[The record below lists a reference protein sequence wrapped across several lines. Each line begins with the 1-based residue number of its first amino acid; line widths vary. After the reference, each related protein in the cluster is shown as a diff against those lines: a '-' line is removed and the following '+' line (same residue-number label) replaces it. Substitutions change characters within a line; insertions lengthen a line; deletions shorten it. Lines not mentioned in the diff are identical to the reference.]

1 MSWESIASV
10 LAEYGQVGWNYLSSP
25 VVLIQLAVIAV
36 LFLLAWMASR
46 RVEPQL
52 LKWVDGLDL
61 SGMPLVQRLVTE
73 FSSRLELL
81 FFVVLLAVAYLI
93 SAATNWP
100 EALPELAPETLPA
113 DVLPADAAAAAVAAA
128 SRVEGSYLFYYAMVL
143 AAAWLAINVISHLSR
158 SRTIG
163 LAFALIAWAYVAAV
177 VLGVADVA
185 TEILDAGFNIGTFRL
200 SLLSVLQVVFL
211 LGGLLWLSAAVGNF
225 LDRRI
230 QNIEDITPSLRVL
243 IGKILRIGLIVI
255 AAMIAL
261 SGMGIDLTALTIF
274 SGAVGVGIGFGLQ
287 KVVSNFISGIIIL
300 MDHSIKPGDT
310 VTLGET
316 FGWIRELRARFV
328 SVITRDGR
336 EFLIPNE
343 DFITTEVVNWSF
355 SDEYVRLD
363 VLFGVAYDSDP
374 HEVERIAIEAA
385 SSVERVQTPPPDFG
399 ETTDFGEIAD
409 PGKKQP
415 KQPRAPVCWLIG
427 FGESSLEF
435 KLRFWIEDPQE
446 GTTNIRGKVL
456 LAVWD
461 AFRENGIR
469 IPYPHREII
478 MRSRVPGDPEEDPA

>member
-1 MSWESIASV
+1 MDWTQITSILGGFGGNAWALISGPGGM
-10 LAEYGQVGWNYLSSP
+10 AA
-25 VVLIQLAVIAV
+25 LIQLAVIAA
-36 LFLLAWMASR
+36 LFLLAWLASR
-46 RVEPQL
+46 RVEPRL
-52 LKWVDGLDL
+52 LKWADEVLDL
-61 SGMPLVQRLVTE
+61 TAMPLL
-73 FSSRLELL
+73 SRLLIEFLNRLEWL
-81 FFVVLLAVAYLI
+81 FFVVLLTVAYLI
-93 SAATNWP
+93 TVALSWPP
-100 EALPELAPETLPA
+100 EALPP
-113 DVLPADAAAAAVAAA
+113 DVLPTGTSAGDAPDSVA
-128 SRVEGSYLFYYAMVL
+128 SQVEGGYLIYSAMIL
-143 AAAWLAINVISHLSR
+143 ATAWLVINAVSHLSR

-163 LAFALIAWAYVAAV
+163 RAFALVAWAYVAAV

-185 TEILDAGFNIGTFRL
+185 TDILDAGFEIGTFRL

-211 LGGLLWLSAAVGNF
+211 LGGLLWLSAVVGNF

-230 QNIEDITPSLRVL
+230 QKIEDITPSLRVL
-243 IGKILRIGLIVI
+243 IGKIVRIALIVV

-355 SDEYVRLD
+355 SDKFVRLD
-363 VLFGVAYDSDP
+363 VTFGVAFDSDP
-374 HEVERIAIEAA
+374 HEVERIAIEAT
-385 SSVERVQTPPPDFG
+385 SSVDRVEDRPPP
-399 ETTDFGEIAD
+399 
-409 PGKKQP
+409 PGKT
-415 KQPRAPVCWLIG
+415 QPRPPVCWFTG
-427 FGESSLEF
+427 FGESSLDF
-435 KLRFWIEDPQE
+435 KLRFWISDPQE

-461 AFRENGIR
+461 AFKENGIE

-478 MRSRVPGDPEEDPA
+478 MRSPVPADSQKGPA

>member
-1 MSWESIASV
+1 MSWESIASA
-10 LAEYGQVGWNYLSSP
+10 LASYGQVAWNYLSSP
-25 VVLIQLAVIAV
+25 VVLTQLGMIAV
-36 LFLLAWMASR
+36 LFLSAWMASR

-52 LKWVDGLDL
+52 LKWVGGLDL
-61 SGMPLVQRLVTE
+61 GGMPLVQRLATE
-73 FSSRLELL
+73 FSSRLEWL
-81 FFVVLLAVAYLI
+81 FFVALLAVAYLI

-100 EALPELAPETLPA
+100 PETLPA
-113 DVLPADAAAAAVAAA
+113 DVLPPDAAAAAATALPTDTAAAAADA
-128 SRVEGSYLFYYAMVL
+128 SRVEGSHLFYYAMVL
-143 AAAWLAINVISHLSR
+143 AAAWLAINVVSHLSR

-243 IGKILRIGLIVI
+243 IGKILRIALIVI
-255 AAMIAL
+255 AATIAL

-310 VTLGET
+310 VTLGKT

-355 SDEYVRLD
+355 SDQYVRLD

-385 SSVERVQTPPPDFG
+385 SSVERVEDRPPPRG
-399 ETTDFGEIAD
+399 S
-409 PGKKQP
+409 
-415 KQPRAPVCWLIG
+415 KQPRPPVCWLIG

-435 KLRFWIEDPQE
+435 KLRFWISDPQE

-461 AFRENGIR
+461 AFKENGIR

-478 MRSRVPGDPEEDPA
+478 MHSRVPGEPEEDPA

>member
-1 MSWESIASV
+1 MSWESIASA
-10 LAEYGQVGWNYLSSP
+10 LADYGLVDWNYLRSP
-25 VVLIQLAVIAV
+25 VVLIQLGVIAV

-46 RVEPQL
+46 RAEPRL

-61 SGMPLVQRLVTE
+61 SGMPLVRRLVTE

-93 SAATNWP
+93 TAATNWP
-100 EALPELAPETLPA
+100 PEALPA
-113 DVLPADAAAAAVAAA
+113 DVLPSATAAAEAA
-128 SRVEGSYLFYYAMVL
+128 SRVEGSDLFYYAMVL
-143 AAAWLAINVISHLSR
+143 AAAWLAINVVSHLSR

-243 IGKILRIGLIVI
+243 IGKILRIALIVI
-255 AAMIAL
+255 AATIAL

-355 SDEYVRLD
+355 SDQYVRLD

-385 SSVERVQTPPPDFG
+385 SSVERVEDRPPP
-399 ETTDFGEIAD
+399 
-409 PGKKQP
+409 PGS
-415 KQPRAPVCWLIG
+415 KQPRPPVCWLIG

-435 KLRFWIEDPQE
+435 KLRFWISDPQE

-461 AFRENGIR
+461 AFKANGIR

-478 MRSRVPGDPEEDPA
+478 MRSRVPGHPEEDPA

>member
-1 MSWESIASV
+1 MDWTQITSI
-10 LAEYGQVGWNYLSSP
+10 LAGYGQIAWDYFSTP
-25 VVLIQLAVIAV
+25 AVLIQLGVIAV
-36 LFLLAWMASR
+36 LSLLALVASW
-46 RVEPQL
+46 RVEPRL
-52 LKWVDGLDL
+52 LKWADSLDL
-61 SGMPLVQRLVTE
+61 TGMPLPSRLLKE
-73 FSSRLELL
+73 FLSRLEWL
-81 FFVVLLAVAYLI
+81 FFVLLLTVAYLTT
-93 SAATNWP
+93 AALSWP
-100 EALPELAPETLPA
+100 PETLPA
-113 DVLPADAAAAAVAAA
+113 ETGRP
-128 SRVEGSYLFYYAMVL
+128 EGSYLIYSAMVL
-143 AAAWLAINVISHLSR
+143 AAAWLIINAVSHLSR

-163 LAFALIAWAYVAAV
+163 LAFALIAWAYVAAI

-185 TEILDAGFNIGTFRL
+185 TEILDAGFDIGTFRL

-211 LGGLLWLSAAVGNF
+211 LGGLLWLSAAVGNI

-230 QNIEDITPSLRVL
+230 QDIEDMTPSMRVL
-243 IGKILRIGLIVI
+243 IGKILRIALIVI
-255 AAMIAL
+255 AATIAL

-316 FGWIRELRARFV
+316 FGWVRELRARFV

-355 SDEYVRLD
+355 SDQYVRLD

-385 SSVERVQTPPPDFG
+385 SSVERVEDRPL
-399 ETTDFGEIAD
+399 A
-409 PGKKQP
+409 PGRT
-415 KQPRAPVCWLIG
+415 QPRPPVCWLIG
-427 FGESSLEF
+427 FGESSIEF
-435 KLRFWIEDPQE
+435 KLRFWIGDPQE

-456 LAVWD
+456 MAVWD
-461 AFRENGIR
+461 AFQENGVR

-478 MRSRVPGDPEEDPA
+478 MRSPSGQVPDRERS

>member
-1 MSWESIASV
+1 M
-10 LAEYGQVGWNYLSSP
+10 
-25 VVLIQLAVIAV
+25 
-36 LFLLAWMASR
+36 
-46 RVEPQL
+46 
-52 LKWVDGLDL
+52 
-61 SGMPLVQRLVTE
+61 
-73 FSSRLELL
+73 
-81 FFVVLLAVAYLI
+81 VLLAVAYLI
-93 SAATNWP
+93 TAATNWP
-100 EALPELAPETLPA
+100 PETLPA
-113 DVLPADAAAAAVAAA
+113 DVLPLDPGAAAAAAAAAEAA
-128 SRVEGSYLFYYAMVL
+128 SRVEGSHLFYYAMVL
-143 AAAWLAINVISHLSR
+143 AAAWLAINVISHVSR

-163 LAFALIAWAYVAAV
+163 LTFALIAWAYVAAV

-185 TEILDAGFNIGTFRL
+185 TEILDAGFDIGTFRL
-200 SLLSVLQVVFL
+200 SLLSVLQMVFL
-211 LGGLLWLSAAVGNF
+211 LGGLMWLSAAVGNF

-230 QNIEDITPSLRVL
+230 QNIEDEHFPAALRVL
-243 IGKILRIGLIVI
+243 IGKILRIALIVI
-255 AAMIAL
+255 AATIAL
-261 SGMGIDLTALTIF
+261 SGMGVDLTALTIF

-300 MDHSIKPGDT
+300 MDQSIKPGDT

-385 SSVERVQTPPPDFG
+385 CSVERVEDPPVNAVEDPPKERVEDRPS
-399 ETTDFGEIAD
+399 D
-409 PGKKQP
+409 PGKKEPKRRTQP
-415 KQPRAPVCWLIG
+415 KQPRPPVCWLIG

-435 KLRFWIEDPQE
+435 KLRFWISDPQE

-461 AFRENGIR
+461 AFRKNGIR

-478 MRSRVPGDPEEDPA
+478 MRSRVPGDPEGDPA